1 MSILSTG
8 DLLRIETWM
17 KGDSRPTD
25 GRRTS
30 VIATVLIATAAVA
43 VTVIDILV
51 ARHTTGV
58 IVFLLYWLGFFMALG
73 TALFVGLTRRS
84 VRAQDLTLAAFAL
97 FTYIPKFLMSVS
109 GPRYFDEYGQF
120 RHLQDVFASGNL
132 FEPSSYQPIISRFP
146 GLPAAIGLVH
156 WVTGLSPWHSGQ
168 VVVVLAHVAMLLIVA
183 AVART
188 VGASSHMALLGALVY
203 GLNPSFAFFDTQLG
217 YESVGLPLAFLAVLG
232 CLRAFAGK
240 ASGGPRTSAQRASS
254 RAWTAVGMAAFA
266 ACAVTH
272 HLSALFAVGACLL
285 IAVVVT
291 VASLRHPASHQLT
304 FGWLVTCFGV
314 VATAAWLG
322 LVAPSVGSYLGP
334 HFHTALEHLLQ
345 VVGLRPDP
353 QVDGQLPSNHTL
365 FSGSQLPLFEKAAA
379 LVAPLIAIGLS
390 VAAVG
395 VLWRTRRVHSNVMT
409 VPFAVIAAAYAGSLP
424 FALTTGGGEI
434 AHRSWGYSYL
444 GTAVLLAVAGSR
456 LADLPA
462 RHVRQ
467 RPARFRAVICGL
479 LVPLAIGNTAVGVDI
494 WYRFPGPYEFG
505 TDTRS
510 GSAELDSVVRWLD
523 ENAPAGVGVVTDRFT
538 SQYVTGYTDLQ
549 VPTPTQVLPLSLF
562 AAPVHPPIDTV
573 EALEQGGFEFFVV
586 DRHILSETPH
596 IEFYPGASS
605 WLPVDRR
612 ALRDLT
618 DTPLLTQVFRTSHYA
633 VYRIG

>member
-8 DLLRIETWM
+8 DRLRIETWM

-25 GRRTS
+25 GRRTRA
-30 VIATVLIATAAVA
+30 IAAVVA
-43 VTVIDILV
+43 SAAVGVTVVDIVV

-58 IVFLLYWLGFFMALG
+58 IVFLLYWLGFFLALG
-73 TALFVGLTRRS
+73 TALFVCLTRRS
-84 VRAQDLTLAAFAL
+84 TRVQYLTLAAFAL

-146 GLPAAIGLVH
+146 GLSTATGLVH
-156 WVTGLSPWHSGQ
+156 WVTGLSAWHSGQ
-168 VVVVLAHVAMLLIVA
+168 VVVVLAHVAMLPIVA
-183 AVART
+183 AIART
-188 VGASSHMALLGALVY
+188 VGASTRIASLGALVY
-203 GLNPSFAFFDTQLG
+203 ALNPSFAFFDAQLA
-217 YESVGLPLAFLAVLG
+217 YESVALPLAFLAVLG

-240 ASGGPRTSAQRASS
+240 ASGGPRPSAQRASS

-272 HLSALFAVGACLL
+272 HLSALFAVGACVL

-291 VASLRHPASHQLT
+291 VASRRRPSPYRLRD
-304 FGWLVTCFGV
+304 GWLVTCFGV
-314 VATAAWLG
+314 VVTAAWLA
-322 LVAPSVGSYLGP
+322 LVAPSVGSYLEP

-353 QVDGQLPSNHTL
+353 EVEGQLPSNHTL
-365 FSGSQLPLFEKAAA
+365 FAGSQLPLFEKAAA

-390 VAAVG
+390 AAAVV
-395 VLWRTRRVHSNVMT
+395 VLWRTRRVRSTVMT
-409 VPFAVIAAAYAGSLP
+409 VPFVLIAAAYAGSLP
-424 FALTTGGGEI
+424 LALTTGGGEI

-444 GTAVLLAVAGSR
+444 GTAVLLAVAATRS
-456 LADLPA
+456 ADLPA
-462 RHVRQ
+462 RVVGQ
-467 RPARFRAVICGL
+467 RAARFRVVLCGL
-479 LVPLAIGNTAVGVDI
+479 LVPLAVGNTAVGVDV

-510 GSAELDSVVRWLD
+510 GSAELASVVWWLD
-523 ENAPAGVGVVTDRFT
+523 ANAPAGAGVVTDRFT
-538 SQYVTGYTDLQ
+538 SQYVTGYTDLR
-549 VPTPTQVLPLSLF
+549 VPTPEQVLPLSLF
-562 AAPVHPPIDTV
+562 AAPIDPPIDTV
-573 EALEQGGFEFFVV
+573 ESLEDGGFEFFVV
-586 DRHILSETPH
+586 DRHILTETPH
-596 IEFYPGASS
+596 LEFYPGASS

-618 DTPLLTQVFRTSHYA
+618 DTPLLTQVLRTPNYA